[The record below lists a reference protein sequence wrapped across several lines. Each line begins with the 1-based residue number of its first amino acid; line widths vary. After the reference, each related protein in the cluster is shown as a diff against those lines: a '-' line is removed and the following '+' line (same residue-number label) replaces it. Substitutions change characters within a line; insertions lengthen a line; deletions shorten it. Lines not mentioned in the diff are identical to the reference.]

1 VQHGVAKIFLKTI
14 DSGLKQT
21 YFEKIRR
28 FQNFGPHGNFGHFN
42 ANTMIIHRIYYKGGN
57 DGSSQVWAI

>member
-1 VQHGVAKIFLKTI
+1 MQHGVGKIFLRTI

-28 FQNFGPHGNFGHFN
+28 LQNFRPHENFDHFN
-42 ANTMIIHRIYYKGGN
+42 ANNMIIHGIYYKGGS